1 MDLMK
6 KVKKAIIP
14 AAGYG
19 TRNLPITK
27 VLPKEMFPI
36 NGKPAIQYIVEE
48 AIEAGIEEILIIVSR
63 NKNMILNYFDRSL
76 ELEAFLEKTNKLH
89 LLKDE
94 VILNSSI
101 QYMRQSYAEGLGDA
115 VYLGKQFV
123 GNEPFA
129 VLLPDDIFL
138 CPQKGALA
146 QLIENYK
153 TSSIIGLQEVKP
165 DLLKNYGVVKA
176 KKLKECHYQ
185 VTDIVEKPEVSPP
198 SNLAVTGRYI
208 FNPSIFSFL
217 EEVEK
222 GAGGELQLTD
232 AIKASLE
239 DENCYGIK
247 IDGDRYDIGK
257 EADYIK
263 LINRLWENTSVKSDT
278 GK

>member
-1 MDLMK
+1 MD

-36 NGKPAIQYIVEE
+36 NRKPAIQYIVEE

-63 NKNMILNYFDRSL
+63 NKNMILDYFDRSL

-94 VILNSSI
+94 VITNSPI

-129 VLLPDDIFL
+129 VLLPDDLFL
-138 CPQKGALA
+138 CPKKGALA
-146 QLIENYK
+146 QLIEYYK
-153 TSSIIGLQEVKP
+153 TSSMIGIQRVEA

-176 KKLKECHYQ
+176 EKVKECQ
-185 VTDIVEKPEVSPP
+185 FQISDIVEKPEVSPP
-198 SNLAVTGRYI
+198 SDLAVTGRYI
-208 FNPSIFSFL
+208 FNPSIFSYL
-217 EEVEK
+217 EKIEK

-232 AIKASLE
+232 AIKASLG
-239 DENCYGIK
+239 DEKCFGIK
-247 IDGDRYDIGK
+247 IEGDRYDIGK
-257 EADYIK
+257 EEDYIK
-263 LINRLWENTSVKSDT
+263 LINRLWKNNSLKSET

>member
-1 MDLMK
+1 MDLMD

-63 NKNMILNYFDRSL
+63 NKNMILDYFDRSL

-94 VILNSSI
+94 VITNSSI

-129 VLLPDDIFL
+129 VLLPDDLFL
-138 CPQKGALA
+138 CPKKGALA
-146 QLIENYK
+146 QLIEYYK
-153 TSSIIGLQEVKP
+153 TSSMIGIQRVEA
-165 DLLKNYGVVKA
+165 DMLKNYGVVKA
-176 KKLKECHYQ
+176 EKVKECQYQ
-185 VTDIVEKPEVSPP
+185 ISDIVEKPEVSPP
-198 SNLAVTGRYI
+198 SDLAVTGRYI
-208 FNPSIFSFL
+208 FNPSIFSYL
-217 EEVEK
+217 EKIEK

-232 AIKASLE
+232 AIKASLG
-239 DENCYGIK
+239 DEKCFGIK
-247 IDGDRYDIGK
+247 IEGDRYDIGK
-257 EADYIK
+257 GEDYIK
-263 LINRLWENTSVKSDT
+263 LINRLWKSDSLKFET

>member
-1 MDLMK
+1 MDLMD

-36 NGKPAIQYIVEE
+36 NRKPAIQYIVEE

-63 NKNMILNYFDRSL
+63 NKNMILDYFDRSL

-94 VILNSSI
+94 VITNSPI

-129 VLLPDDIFL
+129 VLLPDDLFL
-138 CPQKGALA
+138 CPKKGALA
-146 QLIENYK
+146 QLIEYYK
-153 TSSIIGLQEVKP
+153 TSSMIGIQRVEA

-176 KKLKECHYQ
+176 EKVKECQ
-185 VTDIVEKPEVSPP
+185 FQISDIVEKPEVSPP
-198 SNLAVTGRYI
+198 SDLAVTGRYI
-208 FNPSIFSFL
+208 FNPSIFSYL
-217 EEVEK
+217 EKIEK

-232 AIKASLE
+232 AIKASLG
-239 DENCYGIK
+239 DEKCFGIK
-247 IDGDRYDIGK
+247 IEGDRYDIGK
-257 EADYIK
+257 EEDYIK
-263 LINRLWENTSVKSDT
+263 LINRLWKNNSLKSET

>member
-1 MDLMK
+1 MK

-48 AIEAGIEEILIIVSR
+48 AIEAGIEELLIVVSR
-63 NKNMILNYFDRSL
+63 NKNMIIDYFDRSL

-89 LLKDE
+89 LLEDTP
-94 VILNSSI
+94 IPNIHI
-101 QYMRQSYAEGLGDA
+101 QYVRQPYAEGLGDA
-115 VYLGKQFV
+115 VTLGKRFV

-138 CPQKGALA
+138 CPKKVALA
-146 QLIENYK
+146 QLIDTYNKYS
-153 TSSIIGLQEVKP
+153 SSIIGLHKVRPE
-165 DLLKNYGVVKA
+165 LLKNYGVIKE
-176 KKLKECHYQ
+176 KKMTKRKFQ
-185 VTDIVEKPEVSPP
+185 VMDIVEKPETNPP
-198 SNLAVTGRYI
+198 SDLAVTGRYI
-208 FNPSIFSFL
+208 FTPSIFTYL
-217 EEVEK
+217 EKVEK
-222 GAGGELQLTD
+222 GAGGEIQLTD

-239 DENCYGIK
+239 DENCFGIK

-263 LINRLWENTSVKSDT
+263 LINRLWENTSVKSET